1 MGLRTHRHEEERRM
15 ATALIIEDDPDAAVV
30 ITSLLEERGWK
41 GTVAGTGQEGLR
53 LAKTLALDAIFLD
66 VMLPDTDGYRVC
78 EQLKIDRKTNPIPV
92 VMLTA
97 LSAYDHQIA
106 GLRVGADFFVPKPYS
121 TADIERVL
129 AELTEYHE
137 NAQREKLHFRVRFD
151 LASRVQNLHAVNE
164 LFGLLLRHSNLSDKQ
179 AAQLR
184 TAMLEVGS
192 NAIEWGNKHDETKT
206 VKITAEVTEDRIEI
220 IVEDQGEG
228 FNPKQLPHAADGK
241 EDPTAHLEVREMLGL
256 REGGFGIQIVRGM
269 VDDVRYNERGNQVRL
284 VKYLKKNAP

>member
-1 MGLRTHRHEEERRM
+1 MP
-15 ATALIIEDDPDAAVV
+15 TALIIEDDPDAGELLSA
-30 ITSLLEERGWK
+30 LLEERSWK
-41 GTVAGTGQEGLR
+41 GIIATTGQEGLK
-53 LAKTLALDAIFLD
+53 LAKDIPLDAIFLD

-78 EQLKIDRKTNPIPV
+78 EQLKIDRETNPIPI

-121 TADIERVL
+121 SKQLDDVLKEIED
-129 AELTEYHE
+129 YHE
-137 NAQREKLHFRVRFD
+137 KALREKMHFRVRFD
-151 LASRVQNLHAVNE
+151 LASRVANLHAVNE
-164 LFGLLLRHSNLSDKQ
+164 LFGLLLRHSTLTDKQ

-206 VKITAEVTEDRIEI
+206 VKITAEVREDRIEI
-220 IVEDQGEG
+220 VVEDQGEG
-228 FNPKQLPHAADGK
+228 FNPTQLPHAADGK
-241 EDPTAHLEVREMLGL
+241 EDPVSHLEVREMLGL

-269 VDDVRYNERGNQVRL
+269 VDDVRYNERGNRVTL
-284 VKYLKKNAP
+284 VKYFAPKDTSE

>member
-1 MGLRTHRHEEERRM
+1 MP
-15 ATALIIEDDPDAAVV
+15 TALIIEDDPDAGELLSA
-30 ITSLLEERGWK
+30 LLEERSWK
-41 GTVAGTGQEGLR
+41 GIIATTGTEGLK
-53 LAKTLALDAIFLD
+53 LAKEIPLDAIFLD

-78 EQLKIDRKTNPIPV
+78 EQLKIERQTNAIPV

-121 TADIERVL
+121 AKQLDEVLKEIED
-129 AELTEYHE
+129 YHE
-137 NAQREKLHFRVRFD
+137 KALREKMQFRVRFD
-151 LASRVQNLHAVNE
+151 LASRVANLHAVNE
-164 LFGLLLRHSNLSDKQ
+164 LFGLLLRHSTLSDKQ

-206 VKITAEVTEDRIEI
+206 VKITAEVREDRIEI
-220 IVEDQGEG
+220 VVEDQGEG
-228 FNPKQLPHAADGK
+228 FNPTQLPHAADGK

-269 VDDVRYNERGNQVRL
+269 VDDVRYNERGNRVTL
-284 VKYLKKNAP
+284 VKYFAPKENTQ

>member
-1 MGLRTHRHEEERRM
+1 MP
-15 ATALIIEDDPDAAVV
+15 TALIIEDDPDAGELLSA
-30 ITSLLEERGWK
+30 LLEERSWK
-41 GTVAGTGQEGLR
+41 GIIATTGQEGLK
-53 LAKTLALDAIFLD
+53 LAKDIPLDAIFLD

-78 EQLKIDRKTNPIPV
+78 EQLKIDRETNPIPV

-121 TADIERVL
+121 SKQLDDVLKEIED
-129 AELTEYHE
+129 YHE
-137 NAQREKLHFRVRFD
+137 KALREKMHFRVRFD
-151 LASRVQNLHAVNE
+151 LASRVANLHAVNE
-164 LFGLLLRHSNLSDKQ
+164 LFGLLLRHSTLTDKQ

-206 VKITAEVTEDRIEI
+206 VKITAEVREDRIEI
-220 IVEDQGEG
+220 VVEDQGEG
-228 FNPKQLPHAADGK
+228 FNPTQLPHAADGK
-241 EDPTAHLEVREMLGL
+241 EDPVSHLEVREMLGL

-269 VDDVRYNERGNQVRL
+269 VDDVRYNERGNRVTL
-284 VKYLKKNAP
+284 VKYFAPKDTSE